1 MTGALNDL
9 LKATS
14 RSFYLTLRVLPARV
28 RPQIGL
34 AYLLARTTD
43 TIADTEIVPLAQRL
57 EALQKLRER
66 IQGQNSAP
74 LNFGELARQQGSPVE
89 KLLLE
94 KVEGSLALLQALSPE
109 DLKLVRAVLAT
120 ITSGQ
125 ELDLHRF
132 ESGRA
137 GSPLPAAELATDARR
152 ARSDAPYQ
160 RNIVALETA
169 AELDDYTYRVAGC
182 VGEFWTKICRA
193 HLFPN
198 ARLDEKQFIQDGIR
212 FGKGL
217 QLVNILRDLPA
228 DLKKGRSYLPL
239 EKLRLVGISPENLLS
254 PESEAKFLPVFREY
268 LDKAESHLRA
278 GWTYTNT
285 LPFGQFRVRLA
296 CAWPILIGM
305 KTIEK
310 LRAADL
316 MELQQRVK
324 VSRGEVRGILLRSI
338 LACPLP
344 GAWRKLFP
352 AGGKAVASGG
362 ELA

>member
-1 MTGALNDL
+1 MTEALNNL

-43 TIADTEIVPLAQRL
+43 TIADTEILPVAQRL
-57 EALQKLRER
+57 DALQKLRER
-66 IQGQNSAP
+66 ILGQTSAP
-74 LNFGELARQQGSPVE
+74 LNFGALAEKQNLSAE

-94 KVEGSLALLQALSPE
+94 KTEAGLAILQTLSPA
-109 DLKLVRAVLAT
+109 DLKLVREVLTT

-125 ELDLHRF
+125 ELDLRRF
-132 ESGRA
+132 GQVAKTGAS
-137 GSPLPAAELATDARR
+137 ATG
-152 ARSDAPYQ
+152 Q
-160 RNIVALETA
+160 QIIALETA

-193 HLFPN
+193 HLFPD
-198 ARLDEKQFIQDGIR
+198 ARLDEKQFIADGIR

-228 DLKKGRSYLPL
+228 DLKNGRCYLPTQRL
-239 EKLRLVGISPENLLS
+239 DEVKLFPETLLS
-254 PESEAKFLPVFREY
+254 PANAQKFLPLFHDY
-268 LDKAESHLRA
+268 LDKAESHLAA
-278 GWTYTNT
+278 GWRYTNT
-285 LPFGQFRVRLA
+285 LPFGQIRVRLA
-296 CAWPILIGM
+296 CAWPVLIGV

-310 LRAADL
+310 LRGANVT
-316 MELQQRVK
+316 ELQQRVK
-324 VSRGEVRGILLRSI
+324 VSRGEVRGIVFRSLLAS
-338 LACPLP
+338 PFP
-344 GAWRKLFP
+344 PAWRGLYAP
-352 AGGKAVASGG
+352 AGKAVDSRA